1 LSCTATGGITSGTT
15 YTASVKAVNSAGD
28 SQPLSVSFVGAGP
41 TVNGEY
47 VVGVVASMPSEPAGA
62 NPVTVTAV
70 PDTTTTTSTTTTIA
84 TTTTL
89 APADVPLSAALSAG
103 NGTLKVSWVPATT
116 ATTDYSYVVTLAET
130 GKTCTSTTTS
140 CTFTGLKNGSFATP
154 KIETYRSETKSSTV
168 IQLPRTLI
176 GITIRA
182 NAMKVKSTAALT
194 KFVSSVSR
202 GARTYK
208 VVSGK
213 CRIVRTS
220 LVTPSTTGTCVVRVT
235 IAKYKT
241 FPRMSTT
248 FTVTLLR

>member
-1 LSCTATGGITSGTT
+1 
-15 YTASVKAVNSAGD
+15 V
-28 SQPLSVSFVGAGP
+28 
-41 TVNGEY
+41 
-47 VVGVVASMPSEPAGA
+47 
-62 NPVTVTAV
+62 
-70 PDTTTTTSTTTTIA
+70 
-84 TTTTL
+84 
-89 APADVPLSAALSAG
+89 
-103 NGTLKVSWVPATT
+103 
-116 ATTDYSYVVTLAET
+116 
-130 GKTCTSTTTS
+130 
-140 CTFTGLKNGSFATP
+140 
-154 KIETYRSETKSSTV
+154 KSSTV